1 MRGQVVRVCRVV
13 HAARTR
19 ANVAF
24 RLGIFKVA
32 LTGALCRA
40 GGDDILLTIDNVEE
54 YVTLLPKVI
63 LVDSVRQQLD
73 AFRSGFRCAF
83 LGIAL
88 GAALFL
94 FWRLCVRQKAQGQ
107 RECAMCISACQW
119 VRENGSA
126 HASSAHRHART
137 HARMRRMGYTCTR
150 ASCLKRGTLCS
161 AHNSI
166 VCDVVVCVRACV
178 HSSAGSF
185 LWDLCASSA
194 ATSCRSSLAATK
206 VSWTGT
212 RSNFFTSSSLNTG
225 TCQCAVRAS

>member
-1 MRGQVVRVCRVV
+1 MC
-13 HAARTR
+13 
-19 ANVAF
+19 
-24 RLGIFKVA
+24 
-32 LTGALCRA
+32 
-40 GGDDILLTIDNVEE
+40 
-54 YVTLLPKVI
+54 
-63 LVDSVRQQLD
+63 SLD

-161 AHNSI
+161 AHNGI

-206 VSWTGT
+206 VPWTGT